1 MKPKL
6 LIVELWGLGDLA
18 IATPFLRAAAEK
30 FAVTLVAK
38 PYARDLQ
45 PRLWPEV
52 QVETFTAPWTAFQH
66 KYRLWRWPFW
76 GMVPPVPATGG
87 GPV

>member
-30 FAVTLVAK
+30 FDVTLLAK
-38 PYARDLQ
+38 PFARDLQ
-45 PRLWPEV
+45 SRLWPEV
-52 QVETFTAPWTAFQH
+52 QVETFTAPWTAFKH
-66 KYRLWRWPFW
+66 KYQPLALAVL
-76 GMVPPVPATGG
+76 GHGPPAPAAGG
-87 GPV
+87 RPV